1 MTPQSLPPVAHID
14 WPRTCRLV
22 PSRYPTIGV
31 FDRIA
36 SPEDLPELFELEGW
50 TNDRLSNELGLL
62 HTVPREEW
70 VTGPMA
76 SVVMAAFCH
85 PHASGARFND
95 STRGAWYAGRDL
107 DTALAESTH
116 RRTKELQEI
125 GVLDTRVQMRLY
137 HADFDAPLHDAR
149 GGEWAHVHDPDD
161 HGPGQKL
168 GRELLDAGAG
178 GLVYRSV
185 RRAGGECLV
194 SFKPKLVA
202 NVRPAGH
209 FEYRWSGAAEP
220 SIRRL
225 DAAAGP

>member
-1 MTPQSLPPVAHID
+1 MTEPPVTAID

-31 FDRIA
+31 FDRVA
-36 SPEDLPELFELEGW
+36 SPQDLPELFELEGW

-62 HTVPREEW
+62 NTVPPDEW

-76 SVVMAAFCH
+76 SVVMAAYCH
-85 PHASGARFND
+85 PHASGARFTD
-95 STRGAWYAGRDL
+95 HTRGAWYASRDL
-107 DTALAESTH
+107 ETALAESTH

-125 GVLDTRVQMRLY
+125 GMPETRVQMRLY
-137 HADFDAPLHDAR
+137 HADFDAAFHDVR
-149 GGEWAHVHDPDD
+149 GDGWDDVRDPGD
-161 HGPGQKL
+161 HEPGQTL
-168 GRELLDAGAG
+168 GRALFERGSN

-194 SFKPKLVA
+194 SFRPRLAA

-209 FEYRWSGAAEP
+209 FEYRWRGTPEP
-220 SIRRL
+220 DVVQL
-225 DAAAGP
+225 A